1 MDTLNAGR
9 PDGGQDHDHQHGH
22 AHPAE
27 VEHLKLGHGALRAA
41 VFGMSDGLVS
51 TAALV
56 VGVAGGGGGREA
68 VLLAGIAGLLAGASS
83 MGVGE
88 WVSVRSQAEALLRQL
103 RTERDHLH
111 AFPNSE
117 REHMRRLLVEAGLSA
132 PTAAVVVSE
141 LHDNPKANLNFH
153 ARLELGI
160 DPDELGSPGLAA
172 LSSFLA
178 FGIGGLFAVV
188 PWLFDGAGQ
197 PLMLTLLLSAGGLL
211 LLGAAISR
219 LTDRPLWWS
228 ALRQLLLGAGAAGL
242 TWAVGSWVGTA
253 V

>member
-1 MDTLNAGR
+1 MDTANSSPSDAG
-9 PDGGQDHDHQHGH
+9 HDHQHDH
-22 AHPAE
+22 SHPAE
-27 VEHLKLGHGALRAA
+27 VEHLKLGHGALRAS

-56 VGVAGGGGGREA
+56 VGVAGGGASPDA
-68 VLLAGIAGLLAGASS
+68 VLLAGTAGLLAGASS
-83 MGVGE
+83 MAVGE

-103 RTERDHLH
+103 RTERDHLC
-111 AFPNSE
+111 AFPEDE
-117 REHMRRLLVEAGLSA
+117 REHMRFLLIEAGLTA
-132 PTAAVVVSE
+132 PTAAVVVDE

-160 DPDELGSPGLAA
+160 DPDELGSPGIAA

-188 PWLFDGAGQ
+188 PWLMDSIGQ
-197 PLMLTLLLSAGGLL
+197 PLRLTLILSATGLL

-219 LTDRPLWWS
+219 LTDRSLWWS

-242 TWAVGSWVGTA
+242 TWGVGWLIGAAV
-253 V
+253 